1 MVIVGFFSGGAA
13 VAAPNT
19 EMPTASPITYQVAT
33 HGMDSADY
41 LSDGALAL
49 PQDSPAEEAEK
60 KDNNNSAAI
69 ALGVVMAMVPA
80 AAILSA
86 VFLLRNREDF
96 MRDAFSEER
105 RAKREREERR
115 RPDEPDYPETDT
127 N

>member
-1 MVIVGFFSGGAA
+1 MGVFSGGAA
-13 VAAPNT
+13 VAAPST
-19 EMPTASPITYQVAT
+19 EASMASPITYQVAA
-33 HGMDSADY
+33 HGIDTVDY
-41 LSDGALAL
+41 LADGALVVPL
-49 PQDSPAEEAEK
+49 DSPADEAEK

-115 RPDEPDYPETDT
+115 RPDEPDYPETET